1 MTLSYINRKGKTVR
15 IRYLKNTVA
24 LLEESTLV
32 EENPAARRGN
42 WQEAFKDSTPG
53 AICLEIGCG
62 KGRFICEMAAQYP
75 QQKWIGVERM
85 STVLARTV
93 RQFNETIAAGKPV
106 PENVRLIRYEAI
118 NLDEVFAPGEVNQ
131 IYLNFSDPWPKDK
144 HAKRRLTSERFL
156 PLYRRL
162 LTPDGFVQFKTDNDD
177 LFAFSVEN
185 FEKFHW
191 EITDL
196 THDLHQ
202 SPYVEGNVMTEYEE
216 NFVALGKKI
225 HYLKARPL

>member
-1 MTLSYINRKGKTVR
+1 ME
-15 IRYLKNTVA
+15 
-24 LLEESTLV
+24 LLTESALV
-32 EENPAARRGN
+32 EENPAEQRGK
-42 WQEAFKDSTPG
+42 WQGNFKDSTP
-53 AICLEIGCG
+53 APLCLEIGCG
-62 KGRFICEMAAQYP
+62 KGRFICEMAARNP

-85 STVLARTV
+85 STVLARAV
-93 RQFNETIAAGKPV
+93 RQFNETITAGMPV

-118 NLDEVFAPGEVNQ
+118 NLDEVFVPSEVNQ

-162 LTPDGFVQFKTDNDD
+162 LAPDGFIQFKTDNDA
-177 LFAFSVEN
+177 LFAFSLES

-196 THDLHQ
+196 TNDLHH

-216 NFVALGKKI
+216 NFVALGQKI
-225 HYLKARPL
+225 HYLKARPLG